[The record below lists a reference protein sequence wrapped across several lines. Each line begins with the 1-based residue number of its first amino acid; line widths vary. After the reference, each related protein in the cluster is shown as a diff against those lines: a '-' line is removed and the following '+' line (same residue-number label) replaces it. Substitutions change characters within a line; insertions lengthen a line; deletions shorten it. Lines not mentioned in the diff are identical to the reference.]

1 MILSTRFYNIVG
13 KPYKSIGQSKIIR
26 IRFKR
31 RKSVCIKCKKKKC
44 NSNNYRIGKKLP
56 TTIELL
62 PLKIIIGNIIQFVR
76 A

>member
-1 MILSTRFYNIVG
+1 M
-13 KPYKSIGQSKIIR
+13 Q
-26 IRFKR
+26 
-31 RKSVCIKCKKKKC
+31 KKKC